1 MRVIIGLLTVLVITG
16 CGTVD
21 TGHRG
26 IWVKFGEVVGEPI
39 NEGLYF
45 YNPFVWDLL
54 EYPVREEKWTEHT
67 QIFTRDTQQVD
78 VEFTIIFHV
87 VPGKVGTLFKEVGRP
102 TDLANNIIRPVV
114 LGSIKDAI
122 GQVIADNLVG
132 EREKVTKSAQV
143 EVTENL
149 RSRHVEVTDL
159 QLTNINFDDAYE
171 KAVEEKV
178 VAIQQALKAKNETV
192 KIKEE
197 AAQTVLTAQASA
209 ESMRIKS
216 QALSQNKGLVAFE
229 WVQKWDGKQPQIIM
243 GGSSVPMLDMGKLIK
258 AD

>member
-1 MRVIIGLLTVLVITG
+1 MRVLIILLAVMLSG

-21 TGHRG
+21 TGSRG

-39 NEGLYF
+39 SEGLYF

-78 VEFTIIFHV
+78 VEFTITFHV
-87 VPGKVGTLFKEVGRP
+87 VPGKVGVLYREIGTPAALG
-102 TDLANNIIRPVV
+102 ANIIRPVV
-114 LGSIKDAI
+114 LGSIKDSI

-132 EREKVTKSAQV
+132 ERERVTKAALK

-149 RSRHVEVTDL
+149 VGRHVEVTDL

-171 KAVEEKV
+171 KAVEMKV
-178 VAIQQALKAKNETV
+178 VAIQDALRAKNETV
-192 KIKEE
+192 KIKEQ
-197 AAQTVLTAQASA
+197 AAQTVMSAQAEA
-209 ESMRIKS
+209 EAMKIKS
-216 QALSQNKGLVAFE
+216 AALSQNKGLIAFE
-229 WVQKWDGKQPQIIM
+229 WVQKWDGKQPQIVM
-243 GGSSVPMLDMGKLIK
+243 GGSSIPMLDMGKLIK